1 MKENLFFLKDLLES
15 QRIKFISTWLQY
27 PDRIISDLKGEE
39 IVGTVYE
46 KDLLETNQKEFR
58 VENLKKE
65 KK

>member
-39 IVGTVYE
+39 IVGTVYK

>member
-27 PDRIISDLKGEE
+27 PDCIISDLKGEE
-39 IVGTVYE
+39 IVGTVYK
-46 KDLLETNQKEFR
+46 KDLLETNQREFR

-65 KK
+65 RK